1 MRTEKPRVL
10 MIATLDTKLEEAT
23 FLRKSLE
30 EQGVEVVHLD
40 ASILQELGDAEVSP
54 AMVAAAAGSDLAA
67 IRALHHEGKSQA
79 VMTIGAVKAAHD
91 ADDAAPISG
100 IIAIGGS
107 MGTTLATN
115 VMRSFPYGLPKVMV
129 STMASGFTAPFVG
142 TSDIIMA
149 NAVCDISG
157 INSITHDVYR
167 NAALA
172 VTGMAH
178 GFGKAAISGKPLI
191 LIGTLST
198 TEKCSKRVRT
208 QLEDRGFEVMV
219 FHTTGNGGQT
229 LDQIVRER
237 PVAAVIDMSLIEMG
251 DYLHGGIASA
261 GPDRSRPAI
270 AKGIPVIF
278 APGNCDFMIAGPIDD
293 ARARFPGKRYHEH
306 NAALTAVRTE
316 MPELRALGDHLA
328 TLIAEGDGPVR
339 MFVPLRGFSNHDS
352 PDGYLHDL
360 TIPPQV
366 AEYFAAV
373 LPGRVPVVT
382 IDCHMNDPEMADA
395 IVEEA
400 LAVMQVKALEVG
412 Q

>member
-1 MRTEKPRVL
+1 
-10 MIATLDTKLEEAT
+10 MIATLDTKQDEAG
-23 FLRKSLE
+23 FLRRCLE
-30 EQGVEVVHLD
+30 DQGVDVVHLD
-40 ASILQELGDAEVSP
+40 ASILQELGSAEISP
-54 AMVAAAAGSDLAA
+54 FMVATAAGTDLQS
-67 IRALHHEGKSQA
+67 IRALHHEGRSQA
-79 VMTIGAVKAAHD
+79 VMTVGAVKAAHD
-91 ADDAAPISG
+91 ADDASPLSG

-107 MGTTLATN
+107 MGTTLATT
-115 VMRSFPYGLPKVMV
+115 VMRSFPYGLPKIMV

-172 VTGMAH
+172 IAGMAH
-178 GFGKAAISGKPLI
+178 GYGKAPASGKPLI

-198 TEKCSKRVRT
+198 TEKCSKRIRT
-208 QLEDRGFEVMV
+208 QLEHHGFEVMV
-219 FHTTGNGGQT
+219 FHTTGNGGRT

-237 PVAAVIDMSLIEMG
+237 PVAAVIDMSLIEMS
-251 DYLHGGIASA
+251 DHLHGGIASA

-316 MPELRALGDHLA
+316 MPELRTLADHLA
-328 TLIAEGDGPVR
+328 ALIEEGEGPVS
-339 MFVPLRGFSNHDS
+339 MFIPLQGFSHHDS
-352 PDGYLHDL
+352 PDGYLHEPD
-360 TIPPQV
+360 IPPQV
-366 AEYFAAV
+366 AAYFKQV
-373 LPGRVPVVT
+373 LPERVPVVT
-382 IDCHMNDPEMADA
+382 LDCHMNDPEMADA
-395 IVEEA
+395 IVA
-400 LAVMQVKALEVG
+400 QVVAVTQVRPVEVA